1 MKARTFRIQSMD
13 GARIAFKACWTA
25 FCGSEFGTGFE
36 LVLQP
41 LKSKRSQSQNRL
53 YWALLRQISAVVW
66 IDGKQYSDVVWH
78 EYFARMFIGSSDL
91 PSGGKVAISTTTLS
105 IEEFGNYIT
114 QIEQWAAELGYP
126 LDR

>member
-1 MKARTFRIQSMD
+1 MRERVFRITTID
-13 GARIAFKACWTA
+13 GIKTAFKAA
-25 FCGSEFGTGFE
+25 YS
-36 LVLQP
+36 LVLGLP
-41 LKSKRSQSQNRL
+41 FNGGYEVVIRELKSKRSQSQNRL